1 MGHYI
6 DRRIIDATQ
15 PALPSR
21 ATLQEDIS
29 SELEHDQYDFI
40 PSVASQRRKKFLPEK
55 LRQLMSTEER
65 FWSTGILSFIIPI
78 PIFLMGFTIAYP
90 SNATL
95 DLTGE
100 ATELPEDYF
109 LSQHLL
115 SLFAVSC

>member
-1 MGHYI
+1 MATEKEATGE
-6 DRRIIDATQ
+6 RIISATQ
-15 PALPSR
+15 PALASE
-21 ATLQEDIS
+21 ATFQEDIS
-29 SELEHDQYDFI
+29 SELEK
-40 PSVASQRRKKFLPEK
+40 SRRRKKFLPEK

-100 ATELPEDYF
+100 ATELPEDY
-109 LSQHLL
+109 LLPQHLL